1 MICSAKVIICK
12 KVLNFLQSLGSR
24 SKEDK
29 RVFGDDTFLLQRI
42 QMSTVL
48 NIKFVSYF
56 KLKPENRYQ
65 LLSHLNSQVTILFF
79 YLDIF
84 MAKHTNKL
92 QGLQMYISHLCS
104 QFKYAKKEIKAKQ
117 KLLCSYNALILF
129 FIPIIEETISA
140 KMCFAQSQN

>member
-56 KLKPENRYQ
+56 KPKVELNRGIIYPYVSVAFTFEFIGYNPF
-65 LLSHLNSQVTILFF
+65 LS
-79 YLDIF
+79 
-84 MAKHTNKL
+84 
-92 QGLQMYISHLCS
+92 
-104 QFKYAKKEIKAKQ
+104 
-117 KLLCSYNALILF
+117 
-129 FIPIIEETISA
+129 
-140 KMCFAQSQN
+140 

>member
-48 NIKFVSYF
+48 NIKFLSYF
-56 KLKPENRYQ
+56 KPKIRMYQ